1 MRGRQSQT
9 SAYTLREKIIV
20 RHFARR
26 NSWLFAGEDP
36 ELHPTSVYKDM
47 ELKTEAEQK
56 MLHRMAKV
64 DDCWEMSQG
73 SQNLQAIQKQFF
85 TQNKQM
91 TAIEHIS
98 VTEEIIKAFWLLI
111 PHNDA
116 AAFKLLEKSPML
128 ASLSAK
134 DIPGVRTE
142 ILNVG
147 RIKQI
152 DRHPATCNED
162 SLLER
167 ISDPENLLDWNRDLD
182 NRNDSEDDWEADNYS
197 DMELDNSSE
206 D

>member
-1 MRGRQSQT
+1 M
-9 SAYTLREKIIV
+9 
-20 RHFARR
+20 
-26 NSWLFAGEDP
+26 
-36 ELHPTSVYKDM
+36 
-47 ELKTEAEQK
+47 AE
-56 MLHRMAKV
+56 V

-73 SQNLQAIQKQFF
+73 SQNLQAIQKKFF

-91 TAIEHIS
+91 TVIEHIS

-116 AAFKLLEKSPML
+116 AAFKLLEKSPIP
-128 ASLSAK
+128 AALSAK
-134 DIPGVRTE
+134 DIPGVQTE